1 MEMTADLDQGIV
13 RRKGGSEKGTGMSVI
28 MAKAAEL
35 PVERGE
41 LVPRYFDTSLI
52 VTPEENPSYSPEML
66 ADLLTSIKAHG
77 QLVPGF
83 VCPSPDLAKDMR
95 ICIEGNR
102 RLATDRIL
110 GVPFWAF
117 DLERFV
123 PEEERIMLSFQHN
136 HSRRVM
142 SREEIAERAA
152 RYMEI
157 KKCTAGEAAQHLN
170 ISQAMLSRAFG
181 DQRIPPEL
189 RPRTDVLAGSIRSL
203 VAAVPL
209 ALMPQA
215 VAYAE
220 TSGPDGKKPTRD
232 QVSAFIQRLKK
243 NGKPAGRKPKTIPL
257 RLNGRMVSVTVADGD
272 SAVNVAEDL
281 KAIAVKLGK
290 HSEVPPDGWPFL
302 FQ

>member
-1 MEMTADLDQGIV
+1 
-13 RRKGGSEKGTGMSVI
+13 MSVV

-83 VCPSPDLAKDMR
+83 VCPSPELAKDMR

-157 KKCTAGEAAQHLN
+157 KGCTAGEAAQHLN

-189 RPRTDVLAGSIRSL
+189 RPRTDVLGGSIRSL

-209 ALMPQA
+209 QLMPQA
-215 VAYAE
+215 VEYAE
-220 TSGPDGKKPTRD
+220 TSGPDGKIPTRD

-243 NGKPAGRKPKTIPL
+243 NGKPAGSKPKTIPL
-257 RLNGRMVSVTVADGD
+257 RMNGRLVTLTVRGGDTPLGVLKDLNAIVA
-272 SAVNVAEDL
+272 
-281 KAIAVKLGK
+281 KLGK
-290 HSEVPPDGWPFL
+290 HPDVQIEGWPFL
-302 FQ
+302 CQ